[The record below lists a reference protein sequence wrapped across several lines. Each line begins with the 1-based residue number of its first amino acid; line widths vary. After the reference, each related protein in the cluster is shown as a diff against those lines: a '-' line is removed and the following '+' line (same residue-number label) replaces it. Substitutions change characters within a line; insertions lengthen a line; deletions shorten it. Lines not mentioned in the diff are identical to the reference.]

1 MSAAFAPFINVLE
14 SPAMLADELIGVHEK
29 PRQVAPFSER
39 YVPLTPAQGYEA
51 ALALHRHR
59 LGQGWHGR
67 VVVGALVS
75 VAGLAHL
82 AGRCRSFK

>member
-1 MSAAFAPFINVLE
+1 
-14 SPAMLADELIGVHEK
+14 MLADELIEVHEK